1 MNCDADACWES
12 ALREA
17 SLHSMP
23 RSTLPELL
31 KAALAARQNAYAPYS
46 KFHVGACVKAA
57 SGKLYVGCN
66 CENASYPVGLCAEA
80 CAIAA
85 MVAAGEREIAE
96 ILVVGGPAS
105 GEPWLEL
112 VTPCGACRQR
122 IAEFG
127 HEGTRIHAAGIAE
140 NGKAGLQRSFTLGE
154 LLPFAFG
161 L

>member
-1 MNCDADACWES
+1 MPK
-12 ALREA
+12 
-17 SLHSMP
+17 SL
-23 RSTLPELL
+23 LPELL
-31 KAALAARQNAYAPYS
+31 KAAQAARANAYAPYS
-46 KFHVGACVKAA
+46 RFHVGACVKAA

-66 CENASYPVGLCAEA
+66 CENASYPVGQCAEA
-80 CAIAA
+80 GAISA

-96 ILVVGGPAS
+96 ILVIGGPAS

-122 IAEFG
+122 IQEFG
-127 HEGTRIHAAGIAE
+127 HEGTKVHAAGIGE
-140 NGKAGLQRSFTLGE
+140 NGKASVQRSFTLGE

>member
-1 MNCDADACWES
+1 
-12 ALREA
+12 
-17 SLHSMP
+17 MP
-23 RSTLPELL
+23 KSPLPEML
-31 KAALAARQNAYAPYS
+31 KAALAARVNAYAPYS

-80 CAIAA
+80 SAIAA

-96 ILVVGGPAS
+96 ILVIGGAAS

-127 HEGTRIHAAGIAE
+127 HEGTKVHAAGIGE
-140 NGKAGLQRSFTLGE
+140 NGKATVQRSFTLGE

>member
-1 MNCDADACWES
+1 
-12 ALREA
+12 
-17 SLHSMP
+17 MP
-23 RSTLPELL
+23 KSSLPELL

-46 KFHVGACVKAA
+46 KFNVGACVKTAG
-57 SGKLYVGCN
+57 GKLYVGCN
-66 CENASYPVGLCAEA
+66 CENASYPIGLCAEA
-80 CAIAA
+80 SAIAA

-105 GEPWLEL
+105 GKPWLEL

-127 HEGTRIHAAGIAE
+127 HERTRVHAAGVSE
-140 NGKAGLQRSFTLGE
+140 NGKAIVQRSFTLGE

-161 L
+161 LGD

>member
-1 MNCDADACWES
+1 
-12 ALREA
+12 
-17 SLHSMP
+17 MP

-96 ILVVGGPAS
+96 ILVVGGPDS

-140 NGKAGLQRSFTLGE
+140 NGKAGVQRSFTLGE